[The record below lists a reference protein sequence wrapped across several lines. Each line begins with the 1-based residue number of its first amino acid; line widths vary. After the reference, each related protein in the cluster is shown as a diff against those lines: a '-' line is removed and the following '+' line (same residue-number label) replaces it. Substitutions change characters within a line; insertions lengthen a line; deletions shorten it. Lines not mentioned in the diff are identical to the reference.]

1 MPTSHYTL
9 ALAVYYVD
17 SEGTCISGKCF
28 AVGSGSSLA
37 YSVLDA
43 EDLESLTFTEASRS
57 GSSLAY
63 SVLDAE
69 DLESLTFTEASRLA
83 EKAIRLAAHRDG
95 YSGGFINVLYVN
107 ATGIHHIS
115 RIDARY
121 MSITTSVSSSQR

>member
-43 EDLESLTFTEASRS
+43 EDLESLTFP
-57 GSSLAY
+57 
-63 SVLDAE
+63 
-69 DLESLTFTEASRLA
+69 EASRLA